1 VSELDLIRAISRWS
15 GNSLIGDDCA
25 ILTPPRG
32 RQLLVTTDMLVD
44 GVHFALSTHTAQDC
58 GWKALARG
66 LSDIAAMG
74 GDPHWCFVSLALTAA
89 VDQRWLRNFYRGLN
103 ALAKRHG
110 VSLAGGDLTQAA
122 QLSADICVI
131 GSAPKGRA
139 LTRSGAQAGDI
150 LYVTGPLG
158 AMAASGYTLR
168 PQPRLDAGLELRRLR
183 AAACMDLSDGLA
195 LDLHRLALASGL
207 SASLDEIPVAPG
219 ATFEQALSGGEDYEL
234 LFALPA
240 GKRPPRSAFRIGSL
254 SGGKSGKIRLH
265 GCPLTARGW
274 DPFARIDHCHGV

>member
-1 VSELDLIRAISRWS
+1 MSELDLIRAISRWS

-44 GVHFALSTHTAQDC
+44 GVHFALSTHTAQAC

-89 VDQRWLRNFYRGLN
+89 VDQPWLRDFYRGLT
-103 ALAKRHG
+103 ALAKRHN
-110 VSLAGGDLTQAA
+110 VSLAGGDLTKAA
-122 QLSADICVI
+122 QLSADITVI
-131 GSAPKGRA
+131 GSTPTGRA
-139 LTRSGAQAGDI
+139 LTRSGGHPGDI

-158 AMAASGYTLR
+158 AMAASGYRLR
-168 PQPRLDAGLELRRLR
+168 PEPQLDAGLRLRRLH
-183 AAACMDLSDGLA
+183 ATACMDISDGLA

-207 SASLDEIPVAPG
+207 AAALDHVPVAAG
-219 ATFEQALSGGEDYEL
+219 ATQEQALHGGEDYEL
-234 LFALPA
+234 LFALPP
-240 GKRPPRSAFRIGSL
+240 GKRPPAESVRIGSL
-254 SGGKSGKIRLH
+254 QPGKPGRISFQGRVIGAK
-265 GCPLTARGW
+265 GW
-274 DPFARIDHCHGV
+274 DPFTKP

>member
-1 VSELDLIRAISRWS
+1 VSELDLIRAIRRWS
-15 GNSLIGDDCA
+15 SNDLIGDDCA

-44 GVHFALSTHTAQDC
+44 GVHFALATHSAYDC

-74 GDPHWCFVSLALTAA
+74 GDPHWCFVSLALTPAA
-89 VDQRWLRNFYRGLN
+89 DRKWLAAFYRGLG

-110 VSLAGGDLTQAA
+110 VSLAGGDLTRSDR
-122 QLSADICVI
+122 LSADICVV
-131 GSAPKGRA
+131 GSTPTGRA
-139 LTRSGAQAGDI
+139 LTRSGAQPGDI

-168 PQPRLDAGLELRRLR
+168 PHPRLDAGLQLRRLR
-183 AAACMDLSDGLA
+183 ATACMDISDGLA

-219 ATFEQALSGGEDYEL
+219 ASLEQALSGGEDYEL
-234 LFALPA
+234 LFTLPPA
-240 GKRPPRSAFRIGSL
+240 KRPPRSAIRIGSL
-254 SGGKSGKIRLH
+254 SGGESGKVRLQ
-265 GCPLTARGW
+265 GRPLSARGW
-274 DPFARIDHCHGV
+274 DPFARIDNRHRV